1 MSSFMLAPPKLVKQT
16 GLTCWAA
23 SLESWLSMKNQ
34 SPVAWHTG
42 TETDIVKDIK
52 EWNVLYQ
59 GMGKGVLIDSAGSLT
74 KDGAI
79 WVLENAG
86 MAGKG
91 FPNPKLLTG
100 QFIYNKLKEKGHLYV
115 IRTWVE
121 WSHAEVIY
129 GIEDW
134 ENPKKCQVAVMDPR
148 PVHGYYKFDLDSF
161 QTDRSVLIAWLAP

>member
-1 MSSFMLAPPKLVKQT
+1 M
-16 GLTCWAA
+16 
-23 SLESWLSMKNQ
+23 EY
-34 SPVAWHTG
+34 
-42 TETDIVKDIK
+42 
-52 EWNVLYQ
+52 VLYQ

-86 MAGKG
+86 IAGKG

-100 QFIYNKLKEKGHLYV
+100 QFIYSKLKEKGHLYV

-134 ENPKKCQVAVMDPR
+134 ENPKK
-148 PVHGYYKFDLDSF
+148 
-161 QTDRSVLIAWLAP
+161 